1 MNLEAPLVD
10 DFKSPAENHVNKV
23 FFFFLPFSLKKK
35 KILQIIDVSLC
46 SPYVPLPSIIRTF
59 MLYLSNKNYINIC
72 FLKSTLKVMILS
84 DDVEEH
90 TPLTFEVRLRLTL
103 E

>member
-1 MNLEAPLVD
+1 MEAPLID

-23 FFFFLPFSLKKK
+23 SFLPFSLEK
-35 KILQIIDVSLC
+35 KILQITDVSLC
-46 SPYVPLPSIIRTF
+46 SPHVPLPSMICTF

-90 TPLTFEVRLRLTL
+90 TPLTSEVCLRLTL